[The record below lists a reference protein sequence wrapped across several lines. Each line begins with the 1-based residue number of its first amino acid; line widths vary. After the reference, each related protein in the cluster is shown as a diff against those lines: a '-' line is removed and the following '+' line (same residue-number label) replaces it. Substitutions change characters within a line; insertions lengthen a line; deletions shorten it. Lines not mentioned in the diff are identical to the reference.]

1 MYSLV
6 CVGVGVLVG
15 VCVLMC
21 VGGCAKEELDIQSS
35 DEMAL
40 ESDTHLP
47 QLAALFPISAACR
60 TMLTIER

>member
-1 MYSLV
+1 
-6 CVGVGVLVG
+6 
-15 VCVLMC
+15 MC